1 MFYKQKLSLKPSK
14 AFRII
19 YILLVSPV
27 TTVLENKN
35 LKLYFEETLATLF
48 FLGFLFSLYC
58 FLVFGCAISDT
69 CAAAQGY

>member
-1 MFYKQKLSLKPSK
+1 MFSKQKLNVKPISV
-14 AFRII
+14 FRII
-19 YILLVSPV
+19 YIILVSPV
-27 TTVLENKN
+27 TTVLENKK

>member
-1 MFYKQKLSLKPSK
+1 MFSKQKLNVKPISWIL
-14 AFRII
+14 II
-19 YILLVSPV
+19 YTILVSPV
-27 TTVLENKN
+27 TTVLENKK

>member
-1 MFYKQKLSLKPSK
+1 MLTQQKLNLKPSK

-19 YILLVSPV
+19 YILLVYPV
-27 TTVLENKN
+27 TTVLENKK